1 VKHFPGAAAESE
13 TWASLGGERESRAQ
27 WEHKSSRNLRRL
39 PTRVP
44 HAGQGPGDWR
54 QRWSWSRVGVRV
66 VSVGGADRL

>member
-1 VKHFPGAAAESE
+1 VKHRRGVAGESE
-13 TWASLGGERESRAQ
+13 SWASLGGERESRAQ
-27 WEHKSSRNLRRL
+27 WEDMSSRSQLGL
-39 PTRVP
+39 PTLVP